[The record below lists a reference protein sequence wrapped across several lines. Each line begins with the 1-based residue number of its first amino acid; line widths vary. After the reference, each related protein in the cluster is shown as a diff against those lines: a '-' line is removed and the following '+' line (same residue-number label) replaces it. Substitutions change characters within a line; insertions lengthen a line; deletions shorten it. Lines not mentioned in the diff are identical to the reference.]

1 MINSQ
6 QLRINEEIKA
16 REVLLIDHNG
26 KKVGVVPVKEALKI
40 AEEAGLDLVEVAPNS
55 KPPVCRVLDFGKY
68 MYELRKK
75 EHEAKKKQK
84 QIQVKVVK
92 FRPKI
97 GEHDYQVKLKHIRK
111 FIEEGNKVKVVV
123 FLRGRERA
131 KPELAH
137 KIINR
142 VIEDTVEIAEPD
154 KNPKAERATVFV
166 SLMPK
171 K

>member
-1 MINSQ
+1 
-6 QLRINEEIKA
+6 
-16 REVLLIDHNG
+16 VLLIDQNG
-26 KKVGVVPVKEALKI
+26 KKVGVVPVKEALKV

-68 MYELRKK
+68 LYELRKR

-97 GEHDYQVKLKHIRK
+97 GEHDYQVKLKHIKK

-142 VIEDTVEIAEPD
+142 IVEDIAEIAEPD
-154 KNPKAERATVFV
+154 KTPKAERATVFV
-166 SLMPK
+166 SFMPK